1 MNSVDLYKLKNDI
14 KCVILSENIISNILE
29 SFSKSNIKIIK
40 CVKKQVSTIKTNK
53 VQAKKDLNEN
63 KIIMI
68 MNKISENNINE
79 LIGEYI
85 SNIFVD
91 TEEKYNVI
99 MTELFNKM
107 VKDVKFIENYIKF
120 AIKIFIIE
128 KKRLNLFPEEFINN
142 IKVTINSNDDNER
155 NACFIIIRM
164 LVKYAFFN
172 KTIIDFMSN
181 NIIKVED
188 KSRYIDCYNW
198 FNGMDNITK
207 DNYKDDILSI
217 IIKCNNENMNREK
230 ILVESLIDIN
240 VKKSDFAKVVDS
252 IDNADNAEYAEY
264 IENADNIDNAEDDS
278 FNTSLVNILEE
289 YQFLK
294 SVEEIIE
301 FINTE
306 CQDINNKNS
315 FCMEVINSFSNNILD
330 GLNLIDILIK
340 KRVLFKSNISK
351 GLVMF
356 LNKNENIIN
365 SNIVQILKYLKT
377 NNITKNIE
385 HIFKRYKVKINYE

>member
-40 CVKKQVSTIKTNK
+40 CAKKQVSTIKTNK

-142 IKVTINSNDDNER
+142 IKITINSIDDNER

-164 LVKYAFFN
+164 LVKYGFFN
-172 KTIIDFMSN
+172 KDIIDFMSN
-181 NIIKVED
+181 NIIKTQD

-198 FNGMDNITK
+198 FNGIDNTIK

-217 IIKCNNENMNREK
+217 AIKCNNENMNREK
-230 ILVESLIDIN
+230 ILIESLIDI
-240 VKKSDFAKVVDS
+240 KIAES
-252 IDNADNAEYAEY
+252 IDITESTESTESTETTH
-264 IENADNIDNAEDDS
+264 IEEIEEVKTVEASDS
-278 FNTSLVNILEE
+278 FNTSLINILEE
-289 YQFLK
+289 YQFIK
-294 SVEEIIE
+294 SIEEIIE
-301 FINTE
+301 FINIE

-315 FCMEVINSFSNNILD
+315 FCMEVINSFSNNIAE

-365 SNIVQILKYLKT
+365 NNIVQILKYLKT

-385 HIFKRYKVKINYE
+385 HIFKRYKVKLYYE

>member
-1 MNSVDLYKLKNDI
+1 MNSADLYKLKNDI
-14 KCVILSENIISNILE
+14 KCVILSENIISNILDI
-29 SFSKSNIKIIK
+29 FSKSNIKVIK
-40 CVKKQVSTIKTNK
+40 CAKKQVSAIKTNK

-79 LIGEYI
+79 LVGEYL

-99 MTELFNKM
+99 MTERFNKM
-107 VKDVKFIENYIKF
+107 VRDIKFIENYTKF
-120 AIKIFIIE
+120 AMKIFIIE
-128 KKRLNLFPEEFINN
+128 KKRLNLYPEEFITLV
-142 IKVTINSNDDNER
+142 KDTINSNDEVER
-155 NACFIIIRM
+155 QASFAIIKM
-164 LVKYAFFN
+164 LVINSFFN
-172 KTIIDFMSN
+172 KSIIDFISKKIISN
-181 NIIKVED
+181 NN
-188 KSRYIDCYNW
+188 KSKYIDCYHW
-198 FNGMDNITK
+198 FNGFDNLDSAIIG
-207 DNYKDDILSI
+207 NYKNDILSI
-217 IIKCNNENMNREK
+217 ANKCNDENMNREK
-230 ILVESLIDIN
+230 ILVESLVEINNEDDI
-240 VKKSDFAKVVDS
+240 VEEDDFKEE
-252 IDNADNAEYAEY
+252 I
-264 IENADNIDNAEDDS
+264 DS
-278 FNTSLVNILEE
+278 FNTSVINILEE

-294 SVEEIIE
+294 SIEEVIE
-301 FINTE
+301 FVNTE
-306 CQDINNKNS
+306 CKDINNKNI
-315 FCMEVINSFSNNILD
+315 FCMEVINSFNNDLSE

-365 SNIVQILKYLKT
+365 GNVVQILKYLKN